1 MVCNMMNEQEL
12 LSRIATA
19 ADKDVVW
26 SIISRQ
32 QELMRQ
38 QGRNQW
44 QQGYPNPAVIA
55 ADVQQEIGRVLVLD
69 GTVVGYCA
77 LIYSG
82 EPCYDSIEGRWLTTS
97 DSADCR
103 YSVVHRIGIDPDFA
117 NRGLASRFLQ
127 LLMEES
133 RDDVCESMRID
144 TNNDNVQMLHILP
157 KLGFTRCGNVVL
169 PDGPRIA
176 FEHLL

>member
-1 MVCNMMNEQEL
+1 MACNMMKEQEL
-12 LSRIATA
+12 LSRNAIA
-19 ADKDVVW
+19 ADKAAAW

-44 QQGYPNPAVIA
+44 QQGYPNPEVIA
-55 ADVQQEIGRVLVLD
+55 SDVQRKIGRVLVLN
-69 GTVVGYCA
+69 GWVVEYCA

-82 EPCYDSIEGRWLTTS
+82 EPCYNTIEGQWLTGS
-97 DSADCR
+97 DSAHCR

-133 RDDVCESMRID
+133 RDDGCESMRID

-157 KLGFTRCGNVVL
+157 KLGFERCGNVVL

-176 FEHLL
+176 FE

>member
-1 MVCNMMNEQEL
+1 M
-12 LSRIATA
+12 ATVADRA
-19 ADKDVVW
+19 AAW

-32 QELMRQ
+32 QELMRR

-44 QQGYPNPAVIA
+44 QQGYPNPEVIA
-55 ADVQQEIGRVLVLD
+55 DDVQQEIGRVLVLD
-69 GTVVGYCA
+69 DQVVGYCA

-82 EPCYDSIEGRWLTTS
+82 EPCYDTIEGRWLTDS
-97 DSADCR
+97 DSAHCR

-117 NRGLASRFLQ
+117 NRGLALRFLE
-127 LLMEES
+127 LLMDES
-133 RDDVCESMRID
+133 RDDGCESMRID

>member
-1 MVCNMMNEQEL
+1 MTDQEQL
-12 LSRIATA
+12 TSRMATA
-19 ADKDVVW
+19 ADKAAAW

-32 QELMRQ
+32 QELMHQ

-44 QQGYPNPAVIA
+44 QQGYPNPEVIA
-55 ADVQQEIGRVLVLD
+55 NDVLQEIGRVLVLD
-69 GTVVGYCA
+69 GKVVGYCA
-77 LIYSG
+77 LIYAG
-82 EPCYDSIEGRWLTTS
+82 EPCYDTIEGRWLTSS
-97 DSADCR
+97 DSAHCR
-103 YSVVHRIGIDPDFA
+103 YSVVHRIGVDPDYA

-127 LLMEES
+127 LLMQES
-133 RDDVCESMRID
+133 RDDGCESMRID

-157 KLGFTRCGNVVL
+157 KLGFERCGNVVL